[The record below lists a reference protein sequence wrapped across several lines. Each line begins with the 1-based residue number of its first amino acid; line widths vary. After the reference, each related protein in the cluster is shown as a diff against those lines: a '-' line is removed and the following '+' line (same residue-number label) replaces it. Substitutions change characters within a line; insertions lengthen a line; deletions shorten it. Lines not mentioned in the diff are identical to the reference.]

1 MKRRFK
7 LVMGFL
13 VVSMMAAIVVGC
25 SSSSKE
31 TLTVYNWGDYIDESV
46 LKEFEKEF
54 GVRVIYDTFSTNED
68 MYVKL
73 KAGGTSYD
81 VAIPS
86 DYMIERMIKE
96 DMLEKVDMTK
106 IDNYKYI
113 DDKFKNLDFDPNNE
127 YSVPYM
133 WGTVGVLYN
142 EEIVKEPVDSWD
154 ILWDEKYKGQILMM
168 DSQRDSIGI
177 TLKKLDFPLNS
188 RDTKELEL
196 AKAELIKQKPL
207 VMAYV
212 VDEGK
217 DMMIGGEAALAVA
230 WSGDAV
236 FMMEQNEDLRYVV
249 PKEGSNLW
257 FDNMVIPKGTKN
269 KELAEKFI
277 NFMTRPEIGLKNV
290 AYIGY
295 SSPNTGTV
303 ELLDEEVANDEV
315 AYPSDEVIENCE
327 IFLDPSDFLKEY
339 DRIWTEIKAY

>member
-1 MKRRFK
+1 
-7 LVMGFL
+7 
-13 VVSMMAAIVVGC
+13 MMAALVVGC

-96 DMLEKVDMTK
+96 DMLEKIDMTK

-113 DDKFKNLDFDPNNE
+113 DDKFKNLDFDPSNE

-133 WGTVGVLYN
+133 WGTVGILYN
-142 EEIVKEPVDSWD
+142 KEVVKEDVDSWD

-177 TLKKLDFPLNS
+177 TLKKLDFSLNS

-196 AKAELIKQKPL
+196 AKGELIKQKPL

-236 FMMEQNEDLRYVV
+236 FMMEQNEDLGYVV

-277 NFMTRPEIGLKNV
+277 DFMTRPEIGLKNTE
-290 AYIGY
+290 YIGY
-295 SSPNTGTV
+295 STPNTGTL

>member
-1 MKRRFK
+1 VKRRFK